1 MPLYY
6 QIMDNAATECLLE
19 TAKVVLTVNSIA
31 INAYIKKQERTQI
44 KNLTLSQESR
54 KRRRNEARSQ
64 QKEGNKDQNIMK
76 QQESNTNS
84 NKESIEDGGISRR

>member
-6 QIMDNAATECLLE
+6 QIMDNAVTECLLE
-19 TAKVVLTVNSIA
+19 TAKVVLTVKSIA

-64 QKEGNKDQNIMK
+64 QKEGNKDQNINNEIIGK
-76 QQESNTNS
+76 QYKYQ
-84 NKESIEDGGISRR
+84 